1 MMKRTLHIFIV
12 ALLFLVLGTARAYST
27 EHLTIGITILHVND
41 THGHILPYLKKSINR
56 KTPVGGAAQLAT
68 MIHDE
73 RIKNPDGT
81 LLLSGGDM
89 FQGTP
94 VSNVFRGEPLIEI
107 MNYLTFDAMVIGN
120 HEFDW
125 KQDVLN
131 TMIHSADFPFL
142 SANIVDTKGH
152 YIPSVQPYIILER
165 KGLKIAVIGIT
176 TVETATT
183 TKPDNV
189 KGLTFLNPGKV
200 LPSLVKEVRDRG
212 ADVVIVLSHCGLE
225 ADRELVKKGD
235 GIDVIVGGHSHTAVT
250 DPVVVNDTI
259 IVQAG
264 CFGLYLGVLELK
276 IERKTKRIVQWTRS
290 HELKTVLSG
299 PDNPANPHVTGII
312 NKYNNRIKDIFT
324 RVVGETTV
332 DLVQNRMGE
341 SNEGNL
347 LCDAMKQETGAA
359 IAFFN
364 SGGLKINIPRG
375 KITMEKI
382 YELLPYDNVLMT
394 MDLTGRQIRE
404 LLEHGATLPHGG
416 ILQASGISVTY
427 NLKKPIGE
435 RVANVCVENSP
446 LNLMNVYTVTTND
459 FLAAGGDGYATFK
472 EGKNIRYGDN
482 LRDVFVEY
490 IKRHSP
496 IDPKIEGRIVIRR

>member
-1 MMKRTLHIFIV
+1 MKRILHIFIV
-12 ALLFLVLGTARAYST
+12 ALLSLVLSTACAFST
-27 EHLTIGITILHVND
+27 EPSTIGITILHVND
-41 THGHILPYLKKSINR
+41 THGHILPYLKKSISR
-56 KTPVGGAAQLAT
+56 KIPVGGAAQLAT

-73 RIKNPDGT
+73 RTRNPDGT
-81 LLLSGGDM
+81 ILLSGGDM

-94 VSNVFRGEPLIEI
+94 VSNVFRGKPVIEI
-107 MNYLTFDAMVIGN
+107 MNYVTFDAMVIGN

-125 KQDVLN
+125 KQDVLS
-131 TMIHSADFPFL
+131 TIIQSADFPFL
-142 SANIVDTKGH
+142 SANIVDAKGH
-152 YIPSVQPYIILER
+152 YIPAVHPYVILER

-176 TVETATT
+176 TVETVTT

-189 KGLTFLNPGKV
+189 KGLTFLDPEIV
-200 LPSLVKEVRDRG
+200 LPPLVKEVRDYG
-212 ADVVIVLSHCGLE
+212 ADMVIVLSHCGLD
-225 ADRELVKKGD
+225 ADRKLAKNVD
-235 GIDVIVGGHSHTAVT
+235 GVDVIVGGHSHTAVT
-250 DPVVVNDTI
+250 DPVVVDTTI

-276 IERKTKRIVQWTRS
+276 IQRETKRIVHRTGT
-290 HELKTVLSG
+290 HELKTVFSG
-299 PDNPANPHVTGII
+299 PDNPSDPHVTDII
-312 NKYNNRIKDIFT
+312 NKYNNRIKDVFT
-324 RVVGETTV
+324 RVVGETMV
-332 DLVQNRMGE
+332 DLVQNRRGE

-382 YELLPYDNVLMT
+382 YELLPYDNLLMT

-404 LLEHGATLPHGG
+404 LLEHGASLPHGG

-427 NLKKPIGE
+427 DLKKPSGE
-435 RVANVCVENSP
+435 RVMNVCVGNSP
-446 LNLMNVYTVTTND
+446 LSLTTVYSVTTND
-459 FLAAGGDGYATFK
+459 FLAAGGDGYTTFK

-490 IKRHSP
+490 IKKHSP
-496 IDPKIEGRIVIRR
+496 VDPKIEGRIVLGR

>member
-1 MMKRTLHIFIV
+1 MKRILHIFIV
-12 ALLFLVLGTARAYST
+12 VLLFLVLSTACVFST
-27 EHLTIGITILHVND
+27 GPSTIDITILHVND
-41 THGHILPYLKKSINR
+41 THGHILPYIKKSISG
-56 KTPVGGAAQLAT
+56 KIPVGGAAQLAA
-68 MIHDE
+68 MIHNE
-73 RIKNPDGT
+73 KNRNPNGT

-94 VSNVFRGEPLIEI
+94 VSNLFQGKPVIEI

-131 TMIHSADFPFL
+131 TIIESADFPVL
-142 SANIVDTKGH
+142 SANVVDEKGH
-152 YIPSVQPYIILER
+152 YIPAVHPYVILER

-189 KGLTFLNPGKV
+189 KGLTFLDPENI
-200 LPSLVKEVRDRG
+200 LPPLVKEVRDRG
-212 ADVVIVLSHCGLE
+212 ADVVIVLSHCGLD
-225 ADRELVKKGD
+225 ADRKLAKNVD
-235 GIDVIVGGHSHTAVT
+235 GVDVIVGGHSHTAVT
-250 DPVVVNDTI
+250 DPVVIDTTI

-276 IERKTKRIVQWTRS
+276 IQRETNRIVQKTRS
-290 HELKTVLSG
+290 HELKTVFSG
-299 PDNPANPHVTGII
+299 PDNPADPHVTGII
-312 NKYNNRIKDIFT
+312 NKYNNRIKDVFT
-324 RVVGETTV
+324 QVVGETTV
-332 DLVQNRMGE
+332 DLVQNRRGE
-341 SNEGNL
+341 ANEGNL
-347 LCDAMKQETGAA
+347 LCDAMKRETGAA

-394 MDLTGRQIRE
+394 MDLTGRQIKD
-404 LLEHGATLPHGG
+404 LLEHGASLPHGG
-416 ILQASGISVTY
+416 ILQVSGISVTY
-427 NLKKPIGE
+427 DLNKPAGE
-435 RVANVCVENSP
+435 RAVNICVGDSP
-446 LNLMNVYTVTTND
+446 LNLTNVYTVTTND
-459 FLAAGGDGYATFK
+459 FLAAGGDGYTTFK

-482 LRDVFVEY
+482 LRNIFVEY
-490 IKRHSP
+490 IKKHSP
-496 IDPKIEGRIVIRR
+496 VHPKIEGRIIIRR

>member
-1 MMKRTLHIFIV
+1 MKRILHIFIV
-12 ALLFLVLGTARAYST
+12 TLLFLVLSSACAFST
-27 EHLTIGITILHVND
+27 EPSTIGITILHVND
-41 THGHILPYLKKSINR
+41 THGHILPYLKKSISG
-56 KTPVGGAAQLAT
+56 KIPVGGAAQLAARV
-68 MIHDE
+68 HDE
-73 RIKNPDGT
+73 RTRNPDGT

-94 VSNVFRGEPLIEI
+94 VSNVFRGKPVIEI
-107 MNYLTFDAMVIGN
+107 MNYVPFDAMVIGN

-125 KQDVLN
+125 KQDVLS
-131 TMIHSADFPFL
+131 TIIHSADFPFL
-142 SANIVDTKGH
+142 SANIVDTQGH
-152 YIPSVQPYIILER
+152 YIPAVQPYIILER

-176 TVETATT
+176 TVETVTT

-189 KGLTFLNPGKV
+189 KGLIFLDPEKV
-200 LPSLVKEVRDRG
+200 LPPLLKEVRDRG
-212 ADVVIVLSHCGLE
+212 ADMIIVLSHSGLD
-225 ADRELVKKGD
+225 ADRKLAIKVD

-250 DPVVVNDTI
+250 DPVVVDTTI

-276 IERKTKRIVQWTRS
+276 IQRETKHIVHWTQT
-290 HELKTVLSG
+290 HELKTVFSG
-299 PDNPANPHVTGII
+299 PDNPADPDVTGII
-312 NKYNNRIKDIFT
+312 NNYNNRIKDVFT
-324 RVVGETTV
+324 KVVGETTV
-332 DLVQNRMGE
+332 DLVQNRTGE

-347 LCDAMKQETGAA
+347 LCDAMKQETGSS

-364 SGGLKINIPRG
+364 SGGLKITIPRG

-382 YELLPYDNVLMT
+382 YELLPYDNVIMT
-394 MDLTGRQIRE
+394 MDLTGKQIQE

-427 NLKKPIGE
+427 DLKKPVGK
-435 RVANVCVENSP
+435 RVANISVGNSP

-459 FLAAGGDGYATFK
+459 FLAAGGDGYTTFK
-472 EGKNIRYGDN
+472 EGRNIRYGDN

-490 IKRHSP
+490 IKKHSP
-496 IDPKIEGRIVIRR
+496 VDPKIEGRIVIGR